1 MLYTMK
7 DFVLFVNLD
16 CSNNLELL
24 AVPLFYFAGI
34 CEKNRTQMRE
44 L

>member
-24 AVPLFYFAGI
+24 AVPLFYFA
-34 CEKNRTQMRE
+34 EYMRKSRTQ
-44 L
+44 